1 MQRAHASSPFIRYPC
16 PIALLPVVEA
26 WFLDHGYQLDRRLPQ
41 RGRTVAVV
49 LSEGGSFI
57 LLRPTRQRH
66 WATIDLLGSPSPLA
80 VQRLHATLVP
90 LIAMQPILDGIGE
103 DARTDLGVHLPC

>member
-16 PIALLPVVEA
+16 PITLLPTVET

-41 RGRTVAVV
+41 RGRAVAVV
-49 LSEGGSFI
+49 LSQGDSLV

-66 WATIDLLGSPSPLA
+66 WATIDLLDSPSL
-80 VQRLHATLVP
+80 VTIQCIHATLVP
-90 LIAMQPILDGIGE
+90 LIASEHPG
-103 DARTDLGVHLPC
+103 AAYRPRAS

>member
-16 PIALLPVVEA
+16 PITLLPMVEA

-41 RGRTVAVV
+41 HGRTVVVV
-49 LSEGGSFI
+49 LSHEDSFV

-66 WATIDLLGSPSPLA
+66 WATIDLLGTPSL
-80 VQRLHATLVP
+80 VTIQRIHATLVP
-90 LIAMQPILDGIGE
+90 LIASEHPG
-103 DARTDLGVHLPC
+103 AAYRPRAS